1 MSDLVRLVVADDHR
15 LLHGVLVDRLEADGF
30 EIVGS
35 VRKGSQVLPLV
46 ARVRPDAVLLEWDL
60 PELDAARVIERLC
73 TGFPDV
79 VSVVLAGEARQSS
92 VEQALAAGANAY
104 ISKEIEPALLGSEVR
119 RALTERT
126 LTPIG
131 VAEAPQLDGRAGQL
145 TEREVEI
152 IRLIAEGSSNA
163 ETAQQLFI
171 TEQTV
176 KFHLTNLYRKL
187 GVANRTEA
195 AIFARSHGLLD
206 RYELV
211 A

>member
-1 MSDLVRLVVADDHR
+1 MGAWLA
-15 LLHGVLVDRLEADGF
+15 ADGLGA
-30 EIVGS
+30 VGS
-35 VRKGSQVLPLV
+35 GPKGSQGRPLV
-46 ARVRPDAVLLEWDL
+46 AGVRPDAVLLEWDR
-60 PELDAARVIERLC
+60 PERDAARVIERLRSR
-73 TGFPDV
+73 FPEV
-79 VSVVLAGEARQSS
+79 VSVVLAGEARPSS

-119 RALTERT
+119 RALTKRT

-145 TEREVEI
+145 TEREIEI

-163 ETAQQLFI
+163 ETARQLFI

-195 AIFARSHGLLD
+195 AMFARLHGLVD
-206 RYELV
+206 RYELI

>member
-30 EIVGS
+30 DIVGS

-60 PELDAARVIERLC
+60 PELDAARVIERLRV
-73 TGFPDV
+73 GFPEI
-79 VSVVLAGEARQSS
+79 VSIVLAGEARPSS
-92 VEQALAAGANAY
+92 VERALAAGANAY

-145 TEREVEI
+145 TEREIEI
-152 IRLIAEGSSNA
+152 VRLIAEGSSNA